1 MEASVD
7 PLSRGPDWMPITPER
22 GSFLHADSHRIAKRE
37 VKEGWKRQK
46 IKCSHFEAW
55 ELTRAADAYLAEH
68 RATLIEEATETVRTD
83 PLFRTLAER
92 YERKRKGKRQ

>member
-1 MEASVD
+1 MT
-7 PLSRGPDWMPITPER
+7 PKPITIGRFAKMSEQAVILTEAR
-22 GSFLHADSHRIAKRE
+22 RIAKRE